1 MSDKV
6 KDFEAI
12 TKEVRRIH
20 AFGGMKTG
28 VHILSQ
34 EEASKLK
41 TSSEAG
47 KDLKYVD
54 NFLKSEG
61 LNEDSRWSI
70 LDDESANEILSDVIA
85 RDLKDNKPSPN
96 TEKSE
101 QLAKRF
107 ITLFE
112 SDTKLLL
119 ASGLLFAQW
128 KLAYHRRIRIANG
141 ELDEEGLPK
150 NHNLS
155 PETIAS
161 LRSQTIDTVDG
172 GIVGFDGRCLAYIW
186 FKDQ

>member
-1 MSDKV
+1 MSNKIE
-6 KDFEAI
+6 DFETIADEI
-12 TKEVRRIH
+12 QRIH
-20 AFGGMKTG
+20 TFGVMKTG
-28 VHILSQ
+28 VSLLSQ
-34 EEASKLK
+34 EEASELESNPEK
-41 TSSEAG
+41 G

-70 LDDESANEILSDVIA
+70 LDEDSANEILSDVIA

-96 TEKSE
+96 MEKAE
-101 QLAKRF
+101 QLAKQF
-107 ITLFE
+107 VSLFE

-150 NHNLS
+150 NHSLS
-155 PETIAS
+155 PETVAS
-161 LRSQTIDTVDG
+161 LRSQTIEVVDG
-172 GIVGFDGRCLAYIW
+172 GIVGFDGKCLAYIW
-186 FKDQ
+186 FKD